1 MKNQREREFSFL
13 LKTSLEKQVVEL
25 SVIIIALEEKQV
37 ILKKED
43 LLYVYENCLRRRMF
57 RLLIPDLKI
66 FLSQVVGRQ
75 SAYSIYS

>member
-43 LLYVYENCLRRRMF
+43 LLYVYEDLS
-57 RLLIPDLKI
+57 LIHI
-66 FLSQVVGRQ
+66 
-75 SAYSIYS
+75 